1 MKLYKFSLLIISVFI
16 LFACEK
22 ETEGISRVTEYASFE
37 MQGSDFMFI
46 TKNSTFSDPGIKAFQ
61 GDTELPIE
69 TKGSVDTSTP
79 GVYTLVY
86 SATNSDGFPA
96 SVQRTVAVVAAIPT
110 KDLSGNYQVVHATRT
125 NKMTVSKK
133 SGIVGY
139 YRASDS
145 WWQNSAI
152 PLDFVDMGDG
162 KILVLNGASGYGRHV
177 DAGSTLVANQL
188 NFKITLIDQASP
200 VTYNTIW
207 KLVQ

>member
-133 SGIVGY
+133 GGIVGY

-145 WWQNSAI
+145 WWQANPI

-162 KILVLNGASGYGRHV
+162 TIKVLQGSSPYGGHYGSGTITSVGELKFTVTMPDQGNLV
-177 DAGSTLVANQL
+177 
-188 NFKITLIDQASP
+188 
-200 VTYNTIW
+200 YNTTW
-207 KLVQ
+207 KPI